1 MEFFDMVAGA
11 RSLLSSRS
19 LAIPQQLNGSASGC
33 TIEANVLGRC
43 PASYS
48 SITCRHPHVKPLR
61 KYSSSGGE
69 TRWLTPIDR
78 TGDGARA
85 SGSNHPSSSN
95 TRCTTLVPTPAVSSL
110 SFLCWGRIEGRTGG
124 QLAAQLSQNAAME
137 CYRRA
142 MISEHF

>member
-1 MEFFDMVAGA
+1 MVAGA

-43 PASYS
+43 PVSYS

-110 SFLCWGRIEGRTGG
+110 SFLAGVESKDELEGSWRHSYRKMRQWNAIGGR
-124 QLAAQLSQNAAME
+124 
-137 CYRRA
+137 
-142 MISEHF
+142 